1 MSYGQTRAYVI
12 RTQAEWDSYLGVTG
26 TTLPF
31 DPLTQML
38 FVVNW
43 GTEYCAVGP
52 SQASQGRVVE
62 KTIASTCD
70 TGFGLTVSVAS
81 GTSCTCGGS
90 CVYLMGG
97 NQVTAAVLPLSPLTV
112 SVTGVVDVVQN
123 P

>member
-1 MSYGQTRAYVI
+1 MSYGQARAYVI

-31 DPLTQML
+31 DPSAQML

-52 SQASQGRVVE
+52 GQPSQGRVVE
-62 KTIASTCD
+62 KSITSTCS
-70 TGFGLTVSVAS
+70 TGSGYSVTVAS

-97 NQVTAAVLPLSPLTV
+97 NQVTAAILPLSPLTV
-112 SVTGVVDVVQN
+112 TVTGVTDVVQN